1 MGNPG
6 SMNRGQ
12 HATQRGHSGNRVA
25 AVGKI
30 ENEPADPQVG
40 GVVKVFKFS

>member
-1 MGNPG
+1 MKGYIGNPG

-12 HATQRGHSGNRVA
+12 HATQRDHSGNHVA

-30 ENEPADPQVG
+30 ENEPADPHLYL
-40 GVVKVFKFS
+40 

>member
-1 MGNPG
+1 
-6 SMNRGQ
+6 MNRGQ

-30 ENEPADPQVG
+30 ENEPADPHLYL
-40 GVVKVFKFS
+40 